1 MQIAALH
8 RAKMA
13 GELAALQVVVSSASE
28 FMFGCSPDEI
38 LWVEVVEEL
47 IAEFQKKQER
57 RSRLERLGTRIY
69 DLILGPPSGR
79 ARLANRLEGAIRRLG
94 WSMLHDEKWTLSW
107 RPYGLGCPSLRLGAG
122 RGQRVVFF
130 GGVTVHGSGR

>member
-1 MQIAALH
+1 VRNHLSEEMRIATLH

-38 LWVEVVEEL
+38 FWVEVVEEL
-47 IAEFQKKQER
+47 IAEFQKQQER
-57 RSRLERLGTRIY
+57 RSCLERLGMRIY

-79 ARLANRLEGAIRRLG
+79 AQLAN
-94 WSMLHDEKWTLSW
+94 
-107 RPYGLGCPSLRLGAG
+107 
-122 RGQRVVFF
+122 
-130 GGVTVHGSGR
+130 